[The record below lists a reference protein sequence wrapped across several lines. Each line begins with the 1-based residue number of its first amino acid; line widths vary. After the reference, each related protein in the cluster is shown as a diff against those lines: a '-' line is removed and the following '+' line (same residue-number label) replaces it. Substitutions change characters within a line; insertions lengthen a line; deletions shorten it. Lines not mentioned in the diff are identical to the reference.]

1 MDDTPDTASAAPA
14 DSYGNRIGEFPEFVN
29 ALKFV
34 LALVAAVSEDLG
46 DVKWLGTWVG
56 RVVTEAIQPGS
67 GQDRGR
73 LPDFFRPALE
83 YAGAYFNQE
92 AIDAD
97 GNTIGGTAHEFVRG
111 LAAGDAGPPSYMK
124 LLCTTEF
131 PTAANMRVFGVTAFC
146 DTVGGTPL
154 VDIGC
159 NDEVSRASVIAR
171 GVLESATDIATLRFR
186 LAFARACMPSV
197 DALNFIESERLPEG
211 DLTPEMNAMIF
222 RAVID
227 SIAVPRDVA
236 APPGIAAVLAAGSRL
251 NPGASGNPTR
261 REAAAVAATA
271 PAQYANP
278 LREMFQLKVADFAT
292 DGLAAASL
300 CLGNIIPLDQESA
313 VACALR
319 CHQLT
324 ALISPPEP
332 DQRRR
337 MSVLEGAGAF
347 FAAAMAAP
355 MIGHCLPDATPVE
368 LRFRTQTAH
377 MVYAG
382 AASPTFGQ
390 DFVATF
396 LVAAMMYGLVMPP
409 VAPVAPVAPPV
420 QFDTPVDVTAGIAP
434 TTVEEWR
441 AVARQFPPMHDVLS
455 ADLHSD
461 EVGADLPDAPSA
473 DPVWL
478 ARLLQFGNGLDP
490 EMEIFPVSD
499 QTEFVPSDI
508 ADALRR
514 GIEWRQNQAIAKA
527 TRLPLVIV

>member
-1 MDDTPDTASAAPA
+1 MDTRSDINPDTASAASG
-14 DSYGNRIGEFPEFVN
+14 DSYGNCTDEFQEFVN

-34 LALVAAVSEDLG
+34 LPLVAAISEDLG
-46 DVKWLGTWVG
+46 DVKWLGTWVR
-56 RVVTEAIQPGS
+56 RVVSEVIQPS
-67 GQDRGR
+67 SEQDCGR
-73 LPDFFRPALE
+73 IPDFFRPALE

-97 GNTIGGTAHEFVRG
+97 GNTIDGTAHQFVRG
-111 LAAGDAGPPSYMK
+111 LAAGDKGPPSYMK

-131 PTAANMRVFGVTAFC
+131 PTAANMRVFGSTAFC
-146 DTVGGTPL
+146 NTVGGTSL

-171 GVLESATDIATLRFR
+171 GVLESATDIPTLRFR
-186 LAFARACMPSV
+186 LAFARACLPSV
-197 DALNFIESERLPEG
+197 DALGLIEGEQLPEG

-227 SIAVPRDVA
+227 SVA
-236 APPGIAAVLAAGSRL
+236 GSGGISAPVLAAGSRL

-261 REAAAVAATA
+261 REVAAVAATA
-271 PAQYANP
+271 PPQFANP
-278 LREMFQLKVADFAT
+278 LRDMFQLKVADFAA
-292 DGLAAASL
+292 DGFAAASL
-300 CLGNIIPLDQESA
+300 CLGKIISLDQESA

-337 MSVLEGAGAF
+337 MHVLEGAGAF

-355 MIGHCLPDATPVE
+355 MIGHCLPDATPAE
-368 LRFRTQTAH
+368 QRFRVQTIH

-396 LVAAMMYGLVMPP
+396 FVAAMMYGLVMPP
-409 VAPVAPVAPPV
+409 VTPAAPS
-420 QFDTPVDVTAGIAP
+420 QLSRLGMQLVDVTAGIAP
-434 TTVEEWR
+434 TTVEEWA
-441 AVARQFPPMHDVLS
+441 AVARQFPPMYDVLG

-461 EVGADLPDAPSA
+461 EAGADLPVTPHA
-473 DPVWL
+473 DPAWL

-490 EMEIFPVSD
+490 AMEIFPVGG
-499 QTEFVPSDI
+499 QVEFVPADI

-514 GIEWRQNQAIAKA
+514 GIEWRQNQASAKA
-527 TRLPLVIV
+527 SRLPLVIV